1 MNLKKEQTSYT
12 IQLIIGICVVAGG
25 LVFAN
30 ISGYDKII
38 FATSG
43 FGGVWIAISIIR
55 LYLIKMKPKKYEE
68 KMIDQ
73 SDERS
78 IAIRGYA
85 GYATFLLSMFV
96 TSIMTLIFALLDY
109 TFLPI
114 IGGALMLMNYII
126 FILSVKYYNKKI

>member
-1 MNLKKEQTSYT
+1 MNLKNEQTSHT

-30 ISGYDKII
+30 ISGYDKIV

-43 FGGVWIAISIIR
+43 FGGVWIAISVIR

-85 GYATFLLSMFV
+85 SYATFLFSMFV
-96 TSIMTLIFALLDY
+96 ISIMTLIFALLDY

-114 IGGALMLMNYII
+114 IGGSLMLMNFII

>member
-1 MNLKKEQTSYT
+1 MNLKKEQTSCT
-12 IQLIIGICVVAGG
+12 IQLIIGICVVSGG

-43 FGGVWIAISIIR
+43 FGGVWIAISVIR

-68 KMIDQ
+68 KMIDK

-85 GYATFLLSMFV
+85 SYATFLFSMLV
-96 TSIMTLIFALLDY
+96 ISITTLIFALLYY

-114 IGGALMLMNYII
+114 IGGSLMLMNFII
-126 FILSVKYYNKKI
+126 FILSVKYYNKRI